1 MCSHIFQW
9 SYGILLWEIFTKGG
23 QPYQG
28 LENVDLKEYLE
39 RGGRLLK
46 PHLATDFM

>member
-9 SYGILLWEIFTKGG
+9 SYGILLWEILTKGG